1 MLDVFLRYLSTE
13 ALFKYFL
20 TLTHSL
26 IIRTKILTGSIE
38 FDLILFVH
46 YLAHD
51 NFFGSNQRLKNS
63 RSCTLIF
70 VKPPEYW
77 VFPHLSSSGWSGPQ
91 ELSLLPMGTSAPA
104 NSRAPESRDLKC
116 NQIFVRWDLLSS
128 HFPEVLGKETANPS
142 TLQADACC
150 GERILD
156 HAVGFLPVKCWCLSY
171 LLLNKWDPWLRDDF
185 QQCFNQF

>member
-1 MLDVFLRYLSTE
+1 MWKCRWNIVSCYYQHFILLLNFPVCRRFTAFIWWGLLGWWINAVKFISWSWSLLSKPFEFANFHSTLAAVLDVFLRYLSTE

-38 FDLILFVH
+38 FDLILLVH
-46 YLAHD
+46 YLAHE

-104 NSRAPESRDLKC
+104 NSRGPLSPE
-116 NQIFVRWDLLSS
+116 ISS
-128 HFPEVLGKETANPS
+128 ATSSL
-142 TLQADACC
+142 
-150 GERILD
+150 
-156 HAVGFLPVKCWCLSY
+156 
-171 LLLNKWDPWLRDDF
+171 
-185 QQCFNQF
+185 